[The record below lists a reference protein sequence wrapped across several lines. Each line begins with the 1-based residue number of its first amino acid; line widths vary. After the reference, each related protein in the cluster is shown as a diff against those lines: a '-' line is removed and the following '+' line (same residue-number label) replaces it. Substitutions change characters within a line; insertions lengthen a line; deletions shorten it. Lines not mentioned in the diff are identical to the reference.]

1 MKASLA
7 SILMGSFRII
17 PPCDRV
23 QHKIKIFKKVH
34 SNRGNRKLQ
43 IGTIPKISWLDK
55 ISRERNRIRKIENGK
70 IGNWRNSQ
78 IENIKTR
85 RRIEIQEGYT
95 PKIGTA
101 TKMRGRSFL
110 DLCHFITWL
119 WFLVIPRKQRRI
131 NGTFAEK
138 SQEGFQNSPIGEVQ
152 TLFKKYKVFEIEKIS
167 CIQKFENSASKINF
181 WLKYSLS

>member
-43 IGTIPKISWLDK
+43 IGTISKISWLDK

-101 TKMRGRSFL
+101 TKCVGVHFL
-110 DLCHFITWL
+110 IFVTSSRDESRDFWL
-119 WFLVIPRKQRRI
+119 SRESREESMELLRKSLR
-131 NGTFAEK
+131 
-138 SQEGFQNSPIGEVQ
+138 
-152 TLFKKYKVFEIEKIS
+152 KVFKLL
-167 CIQKFENSASKINF
+167 QLVKFK
-181 WLKYSLS
+181 LCYKKK

>member
-1 MKASLA
+1 MKASRA
-7 SILMGSFRII
+7 SILMGSFKII
-17 PPCDRV
+17 PACDRV
-23 QHKIKIFKKVH
+23 DSAMQPLQKKIKIFKKVH

-43 IGTIPKISWLDK
+43 IGTISKISWLDK
-55 ISRERNRIRKIENGK
+55 ISRERNRIRKIENRK

-95 PKIGTA
+95 PEIGKA

-152 TLFKKYKVFEIEKIS
+152 ILFKNIKFSKSKKKILAF
-167 CIQKFENSASKINF
+167 KNSKIQHQR
-181 WLKYSLS
+181 